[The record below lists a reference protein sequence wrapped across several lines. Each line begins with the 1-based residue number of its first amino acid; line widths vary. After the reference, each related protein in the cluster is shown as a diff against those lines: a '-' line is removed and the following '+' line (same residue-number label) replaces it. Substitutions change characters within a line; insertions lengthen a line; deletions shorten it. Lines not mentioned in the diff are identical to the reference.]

1 MRYTTRNGQQHLRL
15 RVKCFLSLSLPFYFQ
30 KRMKKFHRVLS
41 YIFPYW
47 GALLANL
54 FFNVM
59 AIIFSLFSLALL
71 IPFLNLLFGINKLVT
86 VKPALHLSTSSAL
99 EYLNYYVSQIIIH
112 QGKLQALIFI
122 CLIILGSFFFKNFGR
137 FFAMY
142 FINAARSGAIRGIRD
157 DIYSKLLILP
167 LAYYSRN
174 KKGDLMTRITSD
186 VQELEVSIFA
196 NAEGMVRDPITI
208 IAYLAFM
215 VSLSWQL
222 SIMVL
227 VILPVTGLFI
237 GSIGRNLR
245 KNSIILQKYFSG
257 LMSMIEETI
266 TGLRV
271 IKGFNAIPYFNRR
284 FQEMDTTYYHK
295 QVSVSRRRD
304 LASPLSEFL
313 SSLVIVTILWFG
325 GQMVISPKPTIQAAD
340 FITFIVVF
348 TQIISPAK
356 ALSQSFFNIRK
367 GLASADR
374 IFEVIDAEEEIE
386 EKPDALPLKSFQKEI
401 VFEKVWFRYQKPYVL
416 KNINFEIPKGRI
428 IAIVGESGGGKST
441 IVDLLPRFY
450 DVTKGRILL
459 DGKDI
464 RDYKIAD
471 LRGLMG
477 IVSQDSILFN
487 DTVFNNIAFG
497 MEHVS
502 QEAVE
507 EAARVANAHDFII
520 KMEQGYQTNVG
531 DRGVKLSG
539 GQRQRISIARA
550 VLADPQILIL
560 DEATSS
566 LDTESERLVQDA
578 LSKIMKNRTTLVIA
592 HRLSTIRDADEIMV
606 IQKGEIV
613 ERGSHDALIRANGV
627 YKKLQDLQS
636 FH

>member
-1 MRYTTRNGQQHLRL
+1 MNKLR
-15 RVKCFLSLSLPFYFQ
+15 RVI
-30 KRMKKFHRVLS
+30 S

-47 GALLANL
+47 GSLAANL
-54 FFNVM
+54 FFNLV
-59 AIIFSLFSLALL
+59 AIVFSLFSLALL
-71 IPFLNLLFGINKLVT
+71 IPFLNLLFGMNKLIT
-86 VKPALHLSTSSAL
+86 VKPALHFSTSSAMD
-99 EYLNYYVSQIIIH
+99 YLNYYISQIIIH
-112 QGKLQALIFI
+112 QGKLQALVFI
-122 CLIILGSFFFKNFGR
+122 CVVILTAFFFKNFGR
-137 FFAMY
+137 FFALY
-142 FINAARSGAIRGIRD
+142 FINHAKSGAVRGIRD
-157 DIYSKLLILP
+157 DLYSKLLVLP
-167 LAYYSRN
+167 LSFYSRN

-186 VQELEVSIFA
+186 VQELEFSIFLNLEA
-196 NAEGMVRDPITI
+196 LVRDPITI

-215 VSLSWQL
+215 VSLSLKL
-222 SIMVL
+222 SVFVMVL
-227 VILPVTGLFI
+227 LPLAGLVIGT
-237 GSIGRNLR
+237 IGRSLR
-245 KNSIILQKYFSG
+245 KNSVILQNYFSG
-257 LMSMIEETI
+257 LMTMIEETI
-266 TGLRV
+266 SGLRV
-271 IKGFNAIPYFNRR
+271 IKGFNVIPYFDRR
-284 FQEMDTTYYHK
+284 YKEMNNTFFHK
-295 QVSVSRRRD
+295 QVSVYRRRD

-313 SSLVIVTILWFG
+313 SSLVIVVILWFG
-325 GQMVISPKPTIQAAD
+325 GKMVLSPHPSIEAAD

-348 TQIISPAK
+348 TQTIPPAK
-356 ALSQSFFNIRK
+356 SLSQGFFNIRK

-374 IFEVIDAEEEIE
+374 IFEVLDADEVIE
-386 EKPDALPLKSFQKEI
+386 EKPDALPVKSFKQAI
-401 VFEKVWFRYQKPYVL
+401 RFEKVWFRYQKTYVL
-416 KNINFEIPKGRI
+416 KNIDFEIPKGRI
-428 IAIVGESGGGKST
+428 VAIVGESGGGKST

-497 MEHVS
+497 MDHVS

-507 EAARVANAHDFII
+507 KAAKVANAHDFIV
-520 KMEQGYQTNVG
+520 KMEKGYQTNVG

-578 LSKIMKNRTTLVIA
+578 LSKIMKHRTTLVIA
-592 HRLSTIRDADEIMV
+592 HRLSTIRDANEIMV

-613 ERGSHDALIRANGV
+613 ERGSHDELIRANGV

-636 FH
+636 FK

>member
-1 MRYTTRNGQQHLRL
+1 
-15 RVKCFLSLSLPFYFQ
+15 
-30 KRMKKFHRVLS
+30 MKKLYRVIK
-41 YIFPYW
+41 YIVPYW
-47 GALLANL
+47 GSLAANL
-54 FFNVM
+54 FFNIM
-59 AIIFSLFSLALL
+59 AIVFSLFSLALL
-71 IPFLNLLFGINKLVT
+71 IPFLNLLFGINKLIT
-86 VKPALHLSTSSAL
+86 EKPVLHFSTRSAL
-99 EYLNYYVSQIIIH
+99 DYLNYYISQIIIH
-112 QGKLQALIFI
+112 QGKLQALVFI
-122 CLIILGSFFFKNFGR
+122 CVIILTAFFFKNFGR

-142 FINAARSGAIRGIRD
+142 FVNYARSGAIRGIRD

-167 LAYYSRN
+167 LAYYSKN

-186 VQELEVSIFA
+186 VQELEVSIFL
-196 NAEGMVRDPITI
+196 NLESLVRDPITI

-215 VSLSWQL
+215 VSLSLKL
-222 SIMVL
+222 SVFVL
-227 VILPVTGLFI
+227 VILPITGLII

-245 KNSIILQKYFSG
+245 KNSVILQRYYSA

-271 IKGFNAIPYFNRR
+271 VKGFNAIPYFNER
-284 FQEMDTTYYHK
+284 FKGLDTTYFRK
-295 QVSVSRRRD
+295 QVSVNRRRD

-313 SSLVIVTILWFG
+313 SSLVIVVILWFG
-325 GQMVISPKPTIQAAD
+325 GQMVIQPHPTIQAAD

-348 TQIISPAK
+348 SQVMSPAK
-356 ALSQSFFNIRK
+356 SLSQSFFNIRK

-374 IFEVIDAEEEIE
+374 IFEVIDAEEGIE
-386 EKPDALPLKSFQKEI
+386 EKPDALPVRAFQKEI
-401 VFEKVWFRYQKPYVL
+401 RFEHVWFRYQKPYVL
-416 KNINFEIPKGRI
+416 KDINFVIPKGKI

-450 DVTKGRILL
+450 DVSKGRILL
-459 DGKDI
+459 DGQDI
-464 RDYKIAD
+464 RNYKITD

-497 MEHVS
+497 MRNVS

-507 EAARVANAHDFII
+507 AAAKVANAHDFII

-531 DRGVKLSG
+531 DRGIKLSG

-550 VLADPQILIL
+550 VLANPQILIL

-578 LSKIMKNRTTLVIA
+578 LSKIMQHRTTLVIA

-613 ERGSHDALIRANGV
+613 ERGSHEVLLRSNGI
-627 YKKLQDLQS
+627 YKRLQDLQS
-636 FH
+636 FK

>member
-1 MRYTTRNGQQHLRL
+1 
-15 RVKCFLSLSLPFYFQ
+15 
-30 KRMKKFHRVLS
+30 MKKLHRVIA

-47 GALLANL
+47 GSLIANL

-59 AIIFSLFSLALL
+59 AIVFSLFSLALL
-71 IPFLNLLFGINKLVT
+71 IPFLNLLFGMNKLVT
-86 VKPALHLSTSSAL
+86 TRPVLTFSTHSAMD
-99 EYLNYYVSQIIIH
+99 YLNYYISQIIIH
-112 QGKLQALIFI
+112 QGKVQALVFI
-122 CLIILGSFFFKNFGR
+122 CVVILTAFFFKNFGR
-137 FFAMY
+137 FFAMF
-142 FINAARSGAIRGIRD
+142 FINYARSGAIRGIRD
-157 DIYSKLLILP
+157 NIYSKLLILP
-167 LAYYSRN
+167 LSYYSKN

-186 VQELEVSIFA
+186 VQELEVSIFL
-196 NAEGMVRDPITI
+196 NLESLVRDPITI
-208 IAYLAFM
+208 LAYLAFM
-215 VSLSWQL
+215 VSLSLKL
-222 SIMVL
+222 SLFVL
-227 VILPVTGLFI
+227 VILPVTALFI

-245 KNSIILQKYFSG
+245 KNSVILQNYFSG

-271 IKGFNAIPYFNRR
+271 VKGFNAIPYFNRR
-284 FQEMDTTYYHK
+284 FKELDTTFFHK
-295 QVSVSRRRD
+295 QVSVTRRRD

-325 GQMVISPKPTIQAAD
+325 GQMVISPHPTIAAAD

-356 ALSQSFFNIRK
+356 SLSQSFFNIRK

-374 IFEVIDAEEEIE
+374 IFEVLDADEVIE
-386 EKPDALPLKSFQKEI
+386 EKPDALPVKSFQNKI
-401 VFEKVWFRYQKPYVL
+401 QFEGVWFRYQKPYVL

-450 DVTKGRILL
+450 DVTKGKILL

-497 MEHVS
+497 MQNVS

-507 EAARVANAHDFII
+507 KAAKVANAHDFIV

-578 LSKIMKNRTTLVIA
+578 LSKIMKHRTTLVIA

-613 ERGSHDALIRANGV
+613 ERGPHDALIKANGI

-636 FH
+636 FK

>member
-1 MRYTTRNGQQHLRL
+1 
-15 RVKCFLSLSLPFYFQ
+15 
-30 KRMKKFHRVLS
+30 MKKFHRVLS

>member
-1 MRYTTRNGQQHLRL
+1 
-15 RVKCFLSLSLPFYFQ
+15 
-30 KRMKKFHRVLS
+30 MKKFHRVLS

-86 VKPALHLSTSSAL
+86 VKPVLHLSTGSAL

-112 QGKLQALIFI
+112 QGKLQALVFI
-122 CLIILGSFFFKNFGR
+122 CLIILTSFFFKNFGR

-142 FINAARSGAIRGIRD
+142 FINAARAGAIRGIRD
-157 DIYSKLLILP
+157 DIYSKLLVLP
-167 LAYYSRN
+167 LAYYTRN

-215 VSLSWQL
+215 VSLSWKL

-227 VILPVTGLFI
+227 VILPVTGLLI

-271 IKGFNAIPYFNRR
+271 VKGFNAIPYFNKR

-325 GQMVISPKPTIQAAD
+325 GQMVISARPTIQAAD

-374 IFEVIDAEEEIE
+374 IFEVIDAKEEIE
-386 EKPDALPLKSFQKEI
+386 EKPRALRVKSFDEKI
-401 VFEKVWFRYQKPYVL
+401 TFENVWFRYQKPYVL

-502 QEAVE
+502 QGAVE
-507 EAARVANAHDFII
+507 EAAKVANAHDFIV

-578 LSKIMKNRTTLVIA
+578 LSKIMKHRTTLVIA
-592 HRLSTIRDADEIMV
+592 HRLSTIRDADEILV

-613 ERGSHDALIRANGV
+613 ERGPHDELLRANGI

-636 FH
+636 FK

>member
-1 MRYTTRNGQQHLRL
+1 
-15 RVKCFLSLSLPFYFQ
+15 
-30 KRMKKFHRVLS
+30 MKKLHRIIA

-47 GALLANL
+47 GSLIANL
-54 FFNVM
+54 FFNLM
-59 AIIFSLFSLALL
+59 AIVFSLFSLALL

-86 VKPALHLSTSSAL
+86 QKPVLTMNTRSVL
-99 EYLNYYVSQIIIH
+99 EYLNYYISQIIQH
-112 QGKLQALIFI
+112 QGKLQALVFI
-122 CLIILGSFFFKNFGR
+122 CVIILTSFFFKNFGR

-142 FINAARSGAIRGIRD
+142 FINYARAGAIRGIRD

-167 LAYYSRN
+167 LSFYTRN

-186 VQELEVSIFA
+186 VQELEVSIFVNLEA
-196 NAEGMVRDPITI
+196 LVRDPITI

-215 VSLSWQL
+215 ISLSFRL
-222 SIMVL
+222 SLFVL
-227 VILPVTGLFI
+227 VILPITGLII
-237 GSIGRNLR
+237 GTIGRNLR
-245 KNSIILQKYFSG
+245 KNSVILQKYFSD

-271 IKGFNAIPYFNRR
+271 VKGFNAISYFNNR
-284 FQEMDTTYYHK
+284 FKEKDTTYFRK
-295 QVSVSRRRD
+295 QVSVTRRRD

-325 GQMVISPKPTIQAAD
+325 GQMVITAHPTIQAAD

-356 ALSQSFFNIRK
+356 SLSQSFFNIRK

-374 IFEVIDAEEEIE
+374 IFEVIDAKEEIE
-386 EKPDALPLKSFQKEI
+386 EKPDALSVKSFNREI
-401 VFEKVWFRYQKPYVL
+401 KFEKVWFRYQRPYIL
-416 KNINFEIPKGRI
+416 KNIDFEIPKGKI

-459 DGKDI
+459 DGTDI
-464 RDYKIAD
+464 RDYRIND

-497 MEHVS
+497 MSHVS

-507 EAARVANAHDFII
+507 EAAKVANAHHFIM

-550 VLADPQILIL
+550 VLANPQILIL

-578 LSKIMKNRTTLVIA
+578 LSKIMKHRTTLVIA

-613 ERGSHDALIRANGV
+613 ERGPHDELIKANGI

-636 FH
+636 FK